1 MLNIIKSDLYKMFKS
16 RNFYLINLVF
26 ILITLAVGIIVKVD
40 VSRDYEAAQAYNT
53 AMEEENSL
61 TEDEYYTMQ
70 EEAIIEQDVKE
81 FMSIHYSSIT
91 MLTLAVFLAIFVC
104 SELDTGYIK
113 NIIPLKT
120 SRTNLLVA
128 KNVVS
133 FVFILVQM
141 VLGFGTAMFSTFLLS
156 GKINISNPRELVI
169 YLGFQILLAMSFAAS
184 IILLSY
190 LTKSKAAV
198 MTIGVLLAVNVQSLF
213 LGLLDAFV
221 NTSQV
226 SLAQFSV
233 ITNSRLPVFDPNDY
247 QRVLLISIGY
257 FIVYNVLSMIR
268 LKRLEIT

>member
-1 MLNIIKSDLYKMFKS
+1 MFNIIKADLYKMFKS
-16 RNFYLINLVF
+16 RSFYLINLVF
-26 ILITLAVGIIVKVD
+26 LIITIAVGITVKVD
-40 VSRDYEAAQAYNT
+40 VSRDYEAAQTYNI
-53 AMEEENSL
+53 AMEEENSM
-61 TEDEYYTMQ
+61 TEDEYYMMQ

-81 FMSIHYSSIT
+81 FMSIQYSSIT
-91 MLTLAVFLAIFVC
+91 MLMIGVFLAIFVC

-120 SRTNLLVA
+120 SRISLLVA

-141 VLGFGTAMFSTFLLS
+141 ALGFGGAMFSTFLLA
-156 GKINISNPRELVI
+156 GKINISNPRELII

-198 MTIGVLLAVNVQSLF
+198 MTIGVLLAINLQSVF
-213 LGLLDAFV
+213 LRLLDSFIRF
-221 NTSQV
+221 TQV
-226 SLAQFSV
+226 SLTQFSIV
-233 ITNSRLPVFDPNDY
+233 TNSHLPVFDPSDY

-257 FIVYNVLSMIR
+257 FVVYNIFSLIR
-268 LKRLEIT
+268 LKRLEIA